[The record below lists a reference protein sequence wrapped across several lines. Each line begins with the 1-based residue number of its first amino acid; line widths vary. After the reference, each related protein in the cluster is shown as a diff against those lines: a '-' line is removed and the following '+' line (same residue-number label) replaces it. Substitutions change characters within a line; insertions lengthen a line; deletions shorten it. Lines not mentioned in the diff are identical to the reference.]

1 MRLTKYLEDPQKISH
16 LKKGSFVV
24 LALLVLA
31 DLLVPRDHALFPW
44 DFIAGFH
51 AGYGLL
57 ATIVIIVV
65 SKFIGHLFLMK
76 REDYYDK

>member
-1 MRLTKYLEDPQKISH
+1 MGFAKHIEDPEKMSR
-16 LKKGSFVV
+16 LKKGSLIL
-24 LALLVLA
+24 LALLVIV
-31 DLLVPRDHALFPW
+31 DLFVPRDHALFPW
-44 DFIAGFH
+44 DFIPGFH

-57 ATIVIIVV
+57 ATIVIIVA